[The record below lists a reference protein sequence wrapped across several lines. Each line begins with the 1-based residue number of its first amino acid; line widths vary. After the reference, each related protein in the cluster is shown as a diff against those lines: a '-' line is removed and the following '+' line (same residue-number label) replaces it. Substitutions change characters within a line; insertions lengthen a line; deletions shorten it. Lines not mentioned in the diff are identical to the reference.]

1 MVAAGF
7 FILVIPWVAE
17 IDSNPI
23 GPVNGGPRLRGPA
36 SAAPATRPGLGGPG
50 YAPRPIAADVTRITP
65 LYRQAFNVHRR
76 NLQGRTMLLL
86 TAILR
91 VWSPRDPEANDLL
104 AGIRLRVGHLG
115 LTIIALV
122 YVLISFWQR

>member
-1 MVAAGF
+1 
-7 FILVIPWVAE
+7 
-17 IDSNPI
+17 
-23 GPVNGGPRLRGPA
+23 
-36 SAAPATRPGLGGPG
+36 
-50 YAPRPIAADVTRITP
+50 
-65 LYRQAFNVHRR
+65 
-76 NLQGRTMLLL
+76 MLLL